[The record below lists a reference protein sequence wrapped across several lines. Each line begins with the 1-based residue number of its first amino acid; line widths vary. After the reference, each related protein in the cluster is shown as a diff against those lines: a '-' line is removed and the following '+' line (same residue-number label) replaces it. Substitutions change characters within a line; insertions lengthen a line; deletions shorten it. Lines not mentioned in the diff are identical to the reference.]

1 MKGEIINCA
10 ECGESFEVD
19 SKHPLQL
26 KKAESAEDWGQWNE
40 MTTIFEED
48 RTKLFVIIVIIS
60 WIVTGLA
67 FALSSFSNGLVV
79 MLIVMAV
86 DTMLLREKRKGREKI
101 GLSR

>member
-1 MKGEIINCA
+1 
-10 ECGESFEVD
+10 
-19 SKHPLQL
+19 
-26 KKAESAEDWGQWNE
+26 